1 MNVDFKG
8 YGENVAT
15 FLAESTVKE
24 GDLVKVSGN
33 CKVSPCATGDAITGV
48 CVGVRDG
55 YAAVQLSGYV
65 EVPAT
70 AQIAVGYKGIC
81 ANNNTTAKTDT
92 NARQY
97 LVIYSTT
104 NTVGFIL

>member
-15 FLAESTVKE
+15 FLADNLVKE
-24 GDLVKVSGN
+24 GDLVKVSDN
-33 CKVSPCATGDAITGV
+33 YKVTACTAGDPIMGV

-70 AQIAVGYKGIC
+70 ALIATGYKGIC
-81 ANNNTTAKTDT
+81 ANNSTTAKTDT
-92 NARQY
+92 NAKQY
-97 LVIYSTT
+97 LVIYSTA